1 MSVIIITSVL
11 IITCIYVCVSIN
23 NHMLIITCVLIMPLI
38 AVLSVQA
45 WSAKYN
51 PSGARIVSVSD
62 DRGVHIYDC
71 AM

>member
-1 MSVIIITSVL
+1 
-11 IITCIYVCVSIN
+11 
-23 NHMLIITCVLIMPLI
+23 MLIITCVLIMPLI

-45 WSAKYN
+45 WSARYN